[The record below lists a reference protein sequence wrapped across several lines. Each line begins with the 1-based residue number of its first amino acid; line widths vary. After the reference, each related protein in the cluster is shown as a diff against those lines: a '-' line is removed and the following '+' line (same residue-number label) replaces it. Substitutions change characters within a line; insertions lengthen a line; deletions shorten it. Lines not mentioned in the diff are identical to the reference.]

1 MADKSTLGKI
11 LIPLMTTVQVT
22 NRIMPTTLPEPVA
35 RFSPQ
40 LVEILLPLANSFAAY
55 FKILKEGF
63 KGKRKVILHPF
74 NFPPEILHAMDTA
87 PVFIELL
94 STVASFAPK
103 RVFPDKVEK
112 YLDHGYE
119 SGLPGTLCAGQL
131 GGACAM
137 MYGDVPL
144 PDLILS
150 GAPGFCDVNSK
161 IMEYTAKTLDIPI
174 FNLDISSHNNQRGL
188 DYYRQSFRH
197 MISQLEEFTGNKL
210 DEDRLRETVENSN
223 QVIELGNDIFELQ
236 AAVPSPIPSEYNFFN
251 MAVRFSMGGRP
262 EAIDFFKG
270 VLNSAKRKMAKGKG
284 ALKHERVRCLWL
296 YTGVYFDPLIY
307 LWLNKIGMNVSMD
320 ILSYFPV
327 QPIDTTSMDT
337 MIDGLAEEALNFPM
351 IRQMK
356 GALDAPG
363 SWIDDMVSLA
373 KKFKVDCCIFF
384 NNPACKRAGGS
395 YRLLSDKIKKEAG
408 VPVLKVEADA
418 WDSRLTSME
427 EIKEK
432 VESFLETVI

>member
-1 MADKSTLGKI
+1 MGEKSTLGKL
-11 LIPLMTTVQVT
+11 LIPLMTTIQVT
-22 NRIMPTTLPEPVA
+22 DRLLPTTLPGPVS
-35 RFSPQ
+35 RFTPQ
-40 LVEILLPLANSFAAY
+40 MIEVMLPLANSFAAY

-63 KGKRKVILHPF
+63 AGQRKVILHPF

-87 PVFIELL
+87 PVFVELL

-131 GGACAM
+131 GGAGAM
-137 MYGDVPL
+137 MYGDVPV

-161 IMEYTAKTLDIPI
+161 IMEYTARTLDVPLL
-174 FNLDISSHNNQRGL
+174 NLDISSHNDQRGL

-197 MISQLEEFTGNKL
+197 MISRLEEFTGNKL
-210 DEDRLRETVENSN
+210 DEDRLRETVENTN
-223 QVIELGNDIFELQ
+223 QVIELGNEIFELQ

-262 EAIDFFKG
+262 EAINFFKG
-270 VLNSAKRKMAKGKG
+270 VLNSALRKMKKGEG
-284 ALKHERVRCLWL
+284 ALREEKVRCLWL

-307 LWLNKIGMNVSMD
+307 LWLRRIGMNVSMD

-363 SWIDDMVSLA
+363 SWIEDMVSLA
-373 KKFKVDCCIFF
+373 RKFKVDCCIFF

-395 YRLLSDKIKKEAG
+395 YRLLSDRIKKEAG

-418 WDSRLTSME
+418 WDSRLTSMA